1 MMFVW
6 VGWCGGI
13 HGSPKTAI
21 GIRKRFPLT
30 RSLIEG
36 EYATPCGGCTG
47 SRKLTMPGCG
57 RSRSRRRVHRHQPG
71 PAGTVTE
78 GDTVA
83 EALAH
88 AAEALA
94 LVLEDDEPEG
104 KPRAEALRHEVQVID
119 IDFIQSRS
127 RDLSRGVKDI

>member
-1 MMFVW
+1 MKVSQ
-6 VGWCGGI
+6 VRLRPKPQLEGGFTVT
-13 HGSPKTAI
+13 SPALR
-21 GIRKRFPLT
+21 GL
-30 RSLIEG
+30 
-36 EYATPCGGCTG
+36 
-47 SRKLTMPGCG
+47 
-57 RSRSRRRVHRHQPG
+57 
-71 PAGTVTE
+71 VTE